1 MSRKKIVLF
10 FVEGI
15 TEKTCLGLVLSRI
28 LTRHN
33 VQFQITHGD
42 ITTKNEATPATINKL
57 LGNTI
62 RKFLSPVFK
71 ASDIKKVVHLV
82 DMDGAY
88 ISEEAIKESDNI
100 EATIHYN
107 NDFIYAKNV
116 VSILARNEKK
126 QQILNKLCTMRKTF
140 RNIPY
145 SVYFF
150 FCNLDHV
157 LHNENNLSNKEK
169 TTRAEAFEDRYA
181 EDLEG
186 FLAFLKTPSFA
197 VKGNYAESW
206 NFIKLDTNSLKRY
219 SNFHLYPE
227 LKL

>member
-150 FCNLDHV
+150 FVILIMYYIT
-157 LHNENNLSNKEK
+157 K
-169 TTRAEAFEDRYA
+169 TIYPIKRKQLGQR
-181 EDLEG
+181 L
-186 FLAFLKTPSFA
+186 LRIVMLKTWKDFLL
-197 VKGNYAESW
+197 
-206 NFIKLDTNSLKRY
+206 F
-219 SNFHLYPE
+219 
-227 LKL
+227 